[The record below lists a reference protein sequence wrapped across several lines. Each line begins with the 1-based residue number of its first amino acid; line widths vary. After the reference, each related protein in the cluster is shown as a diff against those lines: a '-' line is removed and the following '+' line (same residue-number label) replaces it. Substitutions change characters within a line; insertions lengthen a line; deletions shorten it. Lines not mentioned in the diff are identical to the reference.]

1 MNKVLKLTICQRQ
14 KVWRKNISLKI
25 VNIILI
31 FPLLS
36 DVSSNEEIST
46 KFSIANRALVYPHS
60 SLKI

>member
-1 MNKVLKLTICQRQ
+1 MFEE
-14 KVWRKNISLKI
+14 KNISLKI

-46 KFSIANRALVYPHS
+46 KFSIENRALVYPHS